1 MAGACLPPSDHE
13 DYPMNCKE
21 LFARIDELNGEYLD
35 MLETV
40 CTMETPTADK
50 ARVDALGKYFADY
63 GRARGWDVD
72 VFPVEVSGD
81 VVTLTMNKGASGE
94 PISLSGHIDTVFPV
108 GTFGTPSVTRDGE
121 NMYGPGVTDC
131 KGGIIVGLL
140 AMAALDDLGFRDR
153 PVRMLLQTD
162 EEKGSTPSGKKT
174 IRHICETAKDSK
186 AFFNLEGNGNGEG
199 VIVTTKGIARYL
211 LTVHGKAAHSSRR
224 HLGASAVLEAAHKII
239 ALEEASAPEGR
250 GITYNC
256 GVIEGGTVPNS
267 VAAECRFYV
276 DIRYDTAKD
285 IATLDAFVREIAAK
299 AWVEGTETEVSLV
312 SDRPA
317 TELCEKNVALLARAN
332 EIYAEAGFSTY
343 TQRNGLGGTDMA
355 YVTQYGI
362 PCMDSIGVQGGN
374 VHSIK
379 EYMKLSSLSEMAK
392 RLALLIVNV

>member
-1 MAGACLPPSDHE
+1 
-13 DYPMNCKE
+13 MNCNE
-21 LFARIDELNGEYLD
+21 LFAKIDELSGKYLD

-40 CTMETPTADK
+40 CNIETPTADK
-50 ARVDALGKYFADY
+50 ARVDALGRYFADY

-72 VFPVEVSGD
+72 IFPVEVSGD
-81 VVTLTMNKGASGE
+81 VVTLTMNKDAGGE
-94 PISLSGHIDTVFPV
+94 PVSLSGHLDTVFPV
-108 GTFGTPSVTRDGE
+108 GMFGTPAVTRDDE

-131 KGGIIVGLL
+131 KGGVIVGLL

-174 IRHICETAKDSK
+174 IRHICETALNSK
-186 AFFNLEGNGNGEG
+186 AFINLEGNGKGDG

-224 HLGASAVLEAAHKII
+224 HLGASAILEAAHKII
-239 ALEEASAPEGR
+239 ALEEASAPDGQ

-267 VAAECRFYV
+267 VAAECSVYV
-276 DIRYDTAKD
+276 DVRYETLAQ
-285 IATLDAFVREIAAK
+285 ASELDAFVREVAAK
-299 AWVEGTETEVSLV
+299 CFVEGTETEVTLV

-317 TELCEKNVALLARAN
+317 TELCEKNLALLARAN
-332 EIYAEAGFSTY
+332 EIFAAAGLSTY
-343 TQRNGLGGTDMA
+343 GQRNGLGGTDMA

-362 PCMDSIGVQGGN
+362 PCLDSLGVMGGN

-379 EYMKLSSLSEMAK
+379 EYMVLDSLAAMAK
-392 RLALLIVNV
+392 RVALIVANV